1 MIEQVQQ
8 QLARGFSG
16 ELRFVTEALT
26 KELTPL
32 LQSML
37 GELHNLQDLQKQIGK
52 NAKDSEALWTAARD
66 DLSSTLSQLHQ
77 ALTRDLVVALEQ
89 GMAQLSDEL
98 QRNNQREILQ
108 QLSDLM
114 ATMQATL
121 TALNRPRRVMLMES
135 QDGEVQG

>member
-1 MIEQVQQ
+1 M
-8 QLARGFSG
+8 
-16 ELRFVTEALT
+16 
-26 KELTPL
+26 
-32 LQSML
+32 
-37 GELHNLQDLQKQIGK
+37 
-52 NAKDSEALWTAARD
+52 
-66 DLSSTLSQLHQ
+66 
-77 ALTRDLVVALEQ
+77 ALEQ

-98 QRNNQREILQ
+98 QQNNQQEILQ